1 VSDSVSIS
9 VVDRPIVG
17 RIRPPGSKSI
27 TNRALACAAAADGVS
42 TLTGALDSDD
52 VEVMVEAL
60 KALGLAVAH
69 DRAAR
74 TIEVNGCGG
83 RFPSRSADLFIGNSG
98 TTVRFLTAL
107 LAVCGHGRFRLH
119 GTPRMHERPIQD
131 LIDAIGR
138 LGGHIHSEAGTG
150 CPPVV
155 IDAAGLDGG
164 EAEIRGDVSSQ
175 FLSGLLMA
183 APYAARPLTLTVA
196 QTLVS
201 QPYVTMTL
209 DVMRAFGV
217 DVPAGDLRRF
227 AVPCG
232 RYRGRRYEIEPD
244 ASAASYW
251 FAAAAITGGTVT
263 VEGLRRAA
271 LQGDVGFV
279 DVLARMG
286 CEVRDEPDGL
296 TVAGPERLRGIDVD
310 MNAVS
315 DTVQTL
321 AVVALFAEG
330 PTRVRGVAHI
340 RHKETDRIRAPA
352 VELRKLGA
360 AVEEFDDGLCVTP
373 PPRGVAGLRGAEIDT
388 YDDHRMAMSFALAG
402 LRIPGVVIRDPLCV
416 RKTYPEFFADLRRLV
431 DESAR
436 R

>member
-1 VSDSVSIS
+1 VSDSVAIS
-9 VVDRPIVG
+9 VVDRPITG

-27 TNRALACAAAADGVS
+27 TNRALACAAVADGVS
-42 TLTGALDSDD
+42 TLTGALESDD

-60 KALGLAVAH
+60 KTLGLEVEH
-69 DRAAR
+69 DRATR

-83 RFPSRSADLFIGNSG
+83 RFPARSADLFIGNSG

-107 LAVCGHGRFRLH
+107 LSACGHGRFRLH

-131 LIDAIGR
+131 LIDAVAR
-138 LGGHIHSEAGTG
+138 LGGRIRSEAGSG

-155 IDAAGLDGG
+155 IDAAGLEGG
-164 EAEIRGDVSSQ
+164 EAKIRGDVSSQ

-183 APYAARPLTLTVA
+183 APYAARPLVLAVEE
-196 QTLVS
+196 TLVS
-201 QPYVTMTL
+201 RPYVTMTL

-217 DVPAGDLRRF
+217 DCAAGDLRRF
-227 AVPCG
+227 PVPQG
-232 RYRGRRYEIEPD
+232 RYRGRSYDIEPD

-263 VEGLRRAA
+263 VDGLRRDA

-286 CEVRDEPDGL
+286 CEVRDEAGGL
-296 TVAGPERLRGIDVD
+296 TVVGPKRLKGIDVD

-321 AVVALFAEG
+321 SVVALFADG
-330 PTRVRGVAHI
+330 PTRVRGVAHN

-360 AVEEFDDGLCVTP
+360 EVEEFDDGLCVTP
-373 PPRGVAGLRGAEIDT
+373 PAGGITALHGAEINT

-402 LRIPGVVIRDPLCV
+402 LRIPGVVVRDPLCV
-416 RKTYPEFFADLRRLV
+416 RKTYPEFFTDLRRLV
-431 DESAR
+431 AGSGSR
-436 R
+436 